1 MFPTSDEPS
10 GYDLHSVKIARL
22 AIREIA
28 EIDVDIDDDAV
39 NPEAQESHCDD
50 PRQQPKSAIERGTES
65 LKHTPP
71 KTAQI
76 VNEPTYL
83 DMKKKQARAKLAEE
97 RGDSDDSSVDRTD
110 PNDPQY
116 VEYVCIDVE

>member
-1 MFPTSDEPS
+1 M
-10 GYDLHSVKIARL
+10 
-22 AIREIA
+22 
-28 EIDVDIDDDAV
+28 
-39 NPEAQESHCDD
+39 
-50 PRQQPKSAIERGTES
+50 
-65 LKHTPP
+65 KHTPP

>member
-28 EIDVDIDDDAV
+28 EIDVDQVSDDDAV
-39 NPEAQESHCDD
+39 NPEAQDD

-71 KTAQI
+71 KTVQI

-83 DMKKKQARAKLAEE
+83 DMKKKQATAKLAEE
-97 RGDSDDSSVDRTD
+97 RGDSDDSSVDGTD

>member
-28 EIDVDIDDDAV
+28 EIDVDQVSDDDAV
-39 NPEAQESHCDD
+39 NPEAQDD

-71 KTAQI
+71 KTVQI